1 MVRVL
6 FKRSLNG
13 RFTLPLM
20 MGVDEENDWEEVE
33 IEGLSPTENR
43 LVVGIVGVVAVFK
56 VGVGI
61 VVSVGG
67 NVVVSVGGSVVG
79 SVGGSVD
86 IVGERVVGGVGG
98 FSNKCIEPS
107 ISEVLDAVD
116 TKGVVDSRVDGSTL
130 AVSTVGIVED

>member
-1 MVRVL
+1 
-6 FKRSLNG
+6 
-13 RFTLPLM
+13 M

-67 NVVVSVGGSVVG
+67 NVVGSVGGSVV
-79 SVGGSVD
+79 GSVD

-107 ISEVLDAVD
+107 ISEVLAAVD

-130 AVSTVGIVED
+130 AVSTVGIVKD